1 MSIIIK
7 GLSVSTGI
15 CIGKAILISKDDI
28 NYAPSFIKKSQV
40 KTETKRFLRSLA
52 SIKEEYKKSRE
63 KIKDNLPMAKLIET
77 QLFFIEDQDF
87 QMHIIEM
94 IENNLYTANW
104 AIANEYKS
112 IKKSFDD
119 IKDKYIKER
128 LIDIKQ
134 MVMSLLDLL
143 QSNKK
148 ENIYSKISLE
158 NKVVITDEI
167 TPKDV
172 IDIYQKQGSGVITS
186 HGSKSSHSAILSKSL
201 SLPMIVKAESSK
213 EVIRD
218 NDDIIMDLD
227 NEIIIVNPDQFEL
240 EYFKGIQSH
249 RYSLQKSLRRVLK
262 KKSLTD
268 DGIKINIMSNLELS
282 DEVKFLNNNCDGIG
296 LYRTEYLYM
305 NRNDLP
311 SEKEQMSVY
320 AKVFKAMK
328 NKPVTLRTLDIGSDK
343 EVSENIKVGDIAKN
357 PALGLRGIR
366 YSLAEKNIFQTQIK
380 AMLRAGYNNSLR
392 ILIPMI
398 TSLNEIIKTKEL
410 INNAKLE
417 LKKERKKFT
426 NKYDLG
432 IMIEVPACA
441 LQADELAKHVD
452 FMSIG
457 TNDLI
462 QYTLAIDRID
472 DEVSSLYDP
481 TNPAVLS
488 LIKKVIDSCNKSSID
503 VTVCGEMAGEKS
515 YTKLLLGLGLES
527 FSMHPQAI
535 PEVKDIILNS
545 NINKIK
551 RKVNAILKSNDRFL
565 REKLISNL

>member
-1 MSIIIK
+1 MSIILK
-7 GLSVSTGI
+7 GLSVSKGI
-15 CIGKAILISKDDI
+15 CIGKAILINKDDI
-28 NYAPSFIKKSQV
+28 NYAPSYIKKSQV
-40 KTETKRFLRSLA
+40 KSESKRFLKSLA
-52 SIKEEYKKSRE
+52 SIKEEYKKSRD
-63 KIKDNLPMAKLIET
+63 KIKNNLPMAKLMET
-77 QLFFIEDQDF
+77 QLFFIEDKDF
-87 QMHIIEM
+87 QVHIIDM

-104 AIANEYKS
+104 AITIEYKN

-134 MVMSLLDLL
+134 LVMSLLDLL

-148 ENIYSKISLE
+148 ENIYNKVNLE
-158 NKVVITDEI
+158 NKLVVTDEI
-167 TPKDV
+167 TPKDI
-172 IDIYQKQGSGVITS
+172 IDIYQKQASGVITS

-213 EVIRD
+213 EVIKD
-218 NDDIIMDLD
+218 NDDIIMDLE
-227 NEIIIVNPDQFEL
+227 NQIVIVNPDQFEL
-240 EYFKGIQSH
+240 EHYKSIQLQ
-249 RYSLQKSLRRVLK
+249 RYSLQKSLRKVLK
-262 KKSLTD
+262 KKSFTD

-282 DEVKFLNNNCDGIG
+282 DDAMFLSDDCDGVG
-296 LYRTEYLYM
+296 LFRTEYLYM

-311 SEKEQMSVY
+311 SEEEQMSVY
-320 AKVFKAMK
+320 RRVFKAMN

-366 YSLAEKNIFQTQIK
+366 YSLNEKNIFQTQIK

-488 LIKKVIDSCNKSSID
+488 LIKKVIESCNRSNID

-515 YTKLLLGLGLES
+515 YTKLLLGLGLKS

-535 PEVKDIILNS
+535 PEVKNIILNS

-551 RKVNAILKSNDRFL
+551 RKINAILKSNDRL
-565 REKLISNL
+565 QREKLIRGL

>member
-7 GLSVSTGI
+7 GLSVSSGI
-15 CIGKAILISKDDI
+15 CIGKAILINKDDI
-28 NYAPSFIKKSQV
+28 NYAPSFIKKSHV
-40 KTETKRFLRSLA
+40 KIETKRFLKSLA
-52 SIKEEYKKSRE
+52 SIKEEYKKSRD
-63 KIKDNLPMAKLIET
+63 KIKDNLPMVKLMET

-87 QMHIIEM
+87 QIHVIDM

-104 AIANEYKS
+104 AITTEYKN

-119 IKDKYIKER
+119 IEDKYIKER

-134 MVMSLLDLL
+134 MVISLLDLL

-148 ENIYSKISLE
+148 ESIYSKISLE
-158 NKVVITDEI
+158 NKLIVTDEI
-167 TPKDV
+167 TPKD
-172 IDIYQKQGSGVITS
+172 IIEIYQKQGSGVITS

-213 EVIRD
+213 EVIQD
-218 NDDIIMDLD
+218 NDNIIIDSD

-240 EYFKGIQSH
+240 DYYKNIQSD
-249 RYSLQKSLRRVLK
+249 RYSLQKSLRKVLK

-282 DEVKFLNNNCDGIG
+282 DEVNFLKNDCDGIG
-296 LYRTEYLYM
+296 LFRTEYLYM

-311 SEKEQMSVY
+311 SESEQISVY
-320 AKVFKAMK
+320 RKVFRAFK

-366 YSLAEKNIFQTQIK
+366 YSLTDKNIFQTQIK

-410 INNAKLE
+410 INDAKLE

-426 NKYDLG
+426 NEYDLG

-441 LQADELAKHVD
+441 LQADDLAKHVN

-472 DEVSSLYDP
+472 DEVSNLYDP
-481 TNPAVLS
+481 TNPAVLY
-488 LIKKVIDSCNKSSID
+488 LIKKVIESCNKSDID
-503 VTVCGEMAGEKS
+503 VTVCGEMAGEKL

-527 FSMHPQAI
+527 FSMHPQVI
-535 PEVKDIILNS
+535 PEVKNIILNS
-545 NINKIK
+545 NISKIK
-551 RKVNAILKSNDRFL
+551 RKINAILKSNDRL
-565 REKLISNL
+565 HREKLIRNL

>member
-1 MSIIIK
+1 MSIILK
-7 GLSVSTGI
+7 GLSVSSGI
-15 CIGKAILISKDDI
+15 CIGKAILINKDDI
-28 NYAPSFIKKSQV
+28 NYAPSYIKKSQV
-40 KTETKRFLRSLA
+40 KSETKRFLKSLV
-52 SIKEEYKKSRE
+52 SIKEEYKKSRD
-63 KIKDNLPMAKLIET
+63 KIKNNLPMAKLMET

-87 QMHIIEM
+87 QTHIIDM
-94 IENNLYTANW
+94 IENDLYTANW
-104 AIANEYKS
+104 AIAIEFKN

-134 MVMSLLDLL
+134 IVLSLLDLL
-143 QSNKK
+143 QLNKK
-148 ENIYSKISLE
+148 ESIYSKIILE
-158 NKVVITDEI
+158 NKLIITDEI
-167 TPKDV
+167 TPKDI
-172 IDIYQKQGSGVITS
+172 IDIYQKQGAGVITS

-213 EVIRD
+213 DVIRD

-227 NEIIIVNPDQFEL
+227 NQIVIVNPDQFEL
-240 EYFKGIQSH
+240 DYYKGIQLQ
-249 RYSLQKSLRRVLK
+249 RNSLQKSLRKVLK

-282 DEVKFLNNNCDGIG
+282 DEVNFLNNDCDGVG
-296 LYRTEYLYM
+296 LFRTEYLYM

-311 SEKEQMSVY
+311 SEEEQMSVY
-320 AKVFKAMK
+320 RKVFKAMN

-366 YSLAEKNIFQTQIK
+366 YSLTEKNIFQTQIK

-398 TSLNEIIKTKEL
+398 TSLNEIIKTREL
-410 INNAKLE
+410 INNAMLE

-441 LQADELAKHVD
+441 LQADEMSKYVN

-488 LIKKVIDSCNKSSID
+488 LIKKVIESCNKSSID

-515 YTKLLLGLGLES
+515 YTKLLLGLGLKS

-535 PEVKDIILNS
+535 PEVKHIILNS

-551 RKVNAILKSNDRFL
+551 RKINAILKSNDRL
-565 REKLISNL
+565 QREKLIRSL

>member
-1 MSIIIK
+1 MSIVIK

-15 CIGKAILISKDDI
+15 CIGKAILINKDDI

-40 KTETKRFLRSLA
+40 RIETKRFLKSLA
-52 SIKEEYKKSRE
+52 SIKEEYKKSRD
-63 KIKDNLPMAKLIET
+63 KIKNNLPMAKLMET

-87 QMHIIEM
+87 QIHIIDM

-104 AIANEYKS
+104 AIAIEYKS

-134 MVMSLLDLL
+134 MVISLLDLL

-148 ENIYSKISLE
+148 ENIYSKINLK
-158 NKVVITDEI
+158 NNIVITDEI

-201 SLPMIVKAESSK
+201 SLPMVVKAESSK
-213 EVIRD
+213 EVIRN

-249 RYSLQKSLRRVLK
+249 RHSLQKSLRKVLK

-282 DEVKFLNNNCDGIG
+282 DEVKFLNNDCDGIG

-320 AKVFKAMK
+320 TKVFKAMK

-366 YSLAEKNIFQTQIK
+366 YSLAEKNVFQTQIK

-398 TSLNEIIKTKEL
+398 TSLSEIIKTKEL

-488 LIKKVIDSCNKSSID
+488 LIKKVIESCNKSSID

-551 RKVNAILKSNDRFL
+551 RKVNAILKSNDRSL

>member
-1 MSIIIK
+1 MSIILK
-7 GLSVSTGI
+7 GLSVSRGI
-15 CIGKAILISKDDI
+15 CIGKAILINKDDI
-28 NYAPSFIKKSQV
+28 NYVPSYIKKTQV
-40 KTETKRFLRSLA
+40 KSETKRFLKSLV
-52 SIKEEYKKSRE
+52 SIKEDYKKSRD
-63 KIKDNLPMAKLIET
+63 KIKNNLPMVKLMET
-77 QLFFIEDQDF
+77 QLFFIEDQNF
-87 QMHIIEM
+87 QTHIIDM
-94 IENNLYTANW
+94 IEKDLYTANW
-104 AIANEYKS
+104 AIAIEFKN

-134 MVMSLLDLL
+134 IVLSLLDLL
-143 QSNKK
+143 QLNKK

-158 NKVVITDEI
+158 NKLIITDEI
-167 TPKDV
+167 TPKDI

-227 NEIIIVNPDQFEL
+227 NQIVIVNPDQFEIA
-240 EYFKGIQSH
+240 YYKSIQLH
-249 RYSLQKSLRRVLK
+249 RNSLQKSLRKVLK

-282 DEVKFLNNNCDGIG
+282 DEVNFLNNDCDGVG
-296 LYRTEYLYM
+296 LFRTEYLYM

-311 SEKEQMSVY
+311 SEEEQMSVY
-320 AKVFKAMK
+320 RKVFKAMN

-366 YSLAEKNIFQTQIK
+366 YSLTEKNIFQTQIK

-398 TSLNEIIKTKEL
+398 TSLNEIMKTKEL
-410 INNAKLE
+410 INNAMLE
-417 LKKERKKFT
+417 LKKERKRFT

-441 LQADELAKHVD
+441 LQADELSKHVN
-452 FMSIG
+452 FVSIG
-457 TNDLI
+457 TNDLV

-488 LIKKVIDSCNKSSID
+488 LIKKVIESCNKSSID

-515 YTKLLLGLGLES
+515 YTKLLLGLGLKS

-551 RKVNAILKSNDRFL
+551 RKINAILKSNDRL
-565 REKLISNL
+565 QREKLIRGL